1 MKRILSLD
9 GGGIRGALSL
19 GYLQK
24 IEDIL
29 RDRHKNIISP
39 DKFRL
44 CQYFDMIGGTSTG
57 SIIAAAL
64 ATGLKVSEIKEK
76 YFKLGEKIFGEKYD
90 WWNPLETFR
99 YLKARYNHKPLENE
113 LKNVFG
119 DITLG
124 SDKILTALCVVSK
137 RADTN
142 STWLFHNNPNGRFFD
157 SELGM
162 NKYLPLWE
170 IVRSSTAAPTYF
182 VPQLLN
188 VGNDITGA
196 FVDGGVS
203 MANNP
208 ALELFKVATMK
219 GFCYQWPVGAY
230 KLLLISVGTGNA
242 EYFSKTTEVT
252 DNWVLSWATEIPSML
267 MSDASWNNQTILQWI
282 SKCPKGKMIDME
294 IGDLKNECPFK
305 EPLLTYFR
313 YNQILSVD
321 DLNKL
326 GLRTF
331 SDDDVESLKEM
342 SNARNCSILYDIGR
356 AAAEKEID
364 SEDFPQVFDIKNR

>member
-9 GGGIRGALSL
+9 GGGIRGALTL

-29 RDRHKNIISP
+29 RDRHKKIISP
-39 DKFRL
+39 EEFRL
-44 CQYFDMIGGTSTG
+44 YQYFDMIGGTSTG

-64 ATGLKVSEIKEK
+64 AIGLKVSEIKEK
-76 YFKLGEKIFGEKYD
+76 YFELGQKIFGEKYD

-113 LKNVFG
+113 LKKVFG
-119 DITLG
+119 DILLG
-124 SDKILTALCVVSK
+124 SDKILTGLCVVSK

-142 STWLFHNNPNGRFFD
+142 SIWLFHNNPKGKFFNSD
-157 SELGM
+157 LGQ
-162 NKYLPLWE
+162 NKNMPLWE

-182 VPQLLN
+182 VPQLLS

-208 ALELFKVATMK
+208 ALELIKVATMK
-219 GFCYQWPVGAY
+219 GFGYQWPTGADQ
-230 KLLLISVGTGNA
+230 LLLISIGTGNS

-282 SKCPKGKMIDME
+282 SNCPKGKLIDME
-294 IGDLKNECPFK
+294 IGDLKNENLFK
-305 EPLLTYFR
+305 EPLLTYYR
-313 YNQILSVD
+313 YNQVLSVEE
-321 DLNKL
+321 LNKSR
-326 GLRTF
+326 LRVFT
-331 SDDDVESLKEM
+331 DEDVNSLKEM
-342 SNARNCSILYDIGR
+342 SNARNCSLLYDIGQ
-356 AAAEKEID
+356 AAAEID
-364 SEDFPQVFDIKNR
+364 IEAADFPRVFDLKK

>member
-9 GGGIRGALSL
+9 GGGIRGALTL

-24 IEDIL
+24 IENIL

-39 DKFRL
+39 EKFRL
-44 CQYFDMIGGTSTG
+44 YQYFDMIGGTSTG

-64 ATGLKVSEIKEK
+64 AIGLKVSEIKEK
-76 YFKLGEKIFGEKYD
+76 YFELGKEIFGEKYD

-113 LKNVFG
+113 LKKVFG
-119 DITLG
+119 DILLG

-142 STWLFHNNPNGRFFD
+142 STWLFHNNPNGKFFN
-157 SELGM
+157 SELGQ
-162 NKYLPLWE
+162 NKSMPLWE

-208 ALELFKVATMK
+208 ALELIKVAIMK
-219 GFCYQWPVGAY
+219 GFGYQWPTGADQ
-230 KLLLISVGTGNA
+230 LLLISIGTGNA

-282 SKCPKGKMIDME
+282 SNCPKGKMIDME
-294 IGDLKNECPFK
+294 IGDLKNENLFK

-313 YNQILSVD
+313 YNQILSVEE
-321 DLNKL
+321 LNKS
-326 GLRTF
+326 GLCVFT
-331 SDDDVESLKEM
+331 DEDVKSLKEM
-342 SNARNCSILYDIGR
+342 SNAVNCSILYEIGQ
-356 AAAEKEID
+356 AAAEKDIGAI
-364 SEDFPQVFDIKNR
+364 DFPPFFDLKK

>member
-9 GGGIRGALSL
+9 GGGIRGALTL

-24 IEDIL
+24 IENIL

-39 DKFRL
+39 EKFRL
-44 CQYFDMIGGTSTG
+44 YQYFDMIGGTSTG

-64 ATGLKVSEIKEK
+64 AIGLKVSEIKEK
-76 YFKLGEKIFGEKYD
+76 YFELGKEIFGEKYD

-113 LKNVFG
+113 LKKVFG
-119 DITLG
+119 DILLG

-142 STWLFHNNPNGRFFD
+142 STWLFHNNPNGKFFN
-157 SELGM
+157 SELGQ
-162 NKYLPLWE
+162 NKSMPLWE

-208 ALELFKVATMK
+208 ALELIKVAIMK
-219 GFCYQWPVGAY
+219 GFGYQWTTGANQ
-230 KLLLISVGTGNA
+230 LLLISIGTGNA

-282 SKCPKGKMIDME
+282 SNCPKGKMIDME
-294 IGDLKNECPFK
+294 IGDLKNENLFK

-313 YNQILSVD
+313 YNQILSVEE
-321 DLNKL
+321 LNKS
-326 GLRTF
+326 GLRVFT
-331 SDDDVESLKEM
+331 DEDVKSLKEM
-342 SNARNCSILYDIGR
+342 SNAANCSILYEIGQ
-356 AAAEKEID
+356 AAAEKDIEAI
-364 SEDFPQVFDIKNR
+364 DFPPFFDLKK